1 MFTRKYRPVPSRNPG
16 VLQAARRRRI
26 TTAAQATPILKAIK
40 TEVSE
45 RRGTAKPELDHQWY
59 HVNRPPSATVGHE
72 LKKTAY
78 RDEGSLVA
86 RSTREET
93 SYGNEDST
101 HQHEGWR
108 WQVDPHGQSGV
119 AFRGVSSLEQKKSL
133 LLTWTRNSTPVSIF
147 WVSSLDDLDPS
158 PQTATRP
165 RRPPPDHLNEPG
177 VRCPGVPGRG
187 LSRTDSSGTGRD
199 RLVGHPGSCPGAL
212 QRLMNCHW
220 VRLFFVGG
228 PTSLCGGGEAGGS
241 WIRQRVG
248 RGEEA
253 AKGTGVR
260 RYLCRQRPLG
270 VFRWYSRASWKVS
283 VRIKAPAARG
293 GLRTASRGRHA
304 DRPFDEPATSTA
316 RRIAAA
322 TWMMSSTT
330 VASRAYAVVPA
341 RRSRWSRGASRTS
354 SAPAAGSARHRA
366 DAGRGA
372 ARSPDA
378 QPASCRRSFPCD
390 FRARTAPSTR
400 HRWRPR
406 PDRQSL
412 PGCVGRDVLARAC
425 VPTPAP
431 AGAVP
436 VRVRSRSSVGLRWR
450 RGRLW
455 HPRKQH
461 RPPRPGD
468 RCGGRRFAALARRLY
483 VLGILSPQ
491 PSQVPLPKTPYQNAA
506 RMSSRERA

>member
-1 MFTRKYRPVPSRNPG
+1 MCRAPETVENGPRPGAVGNLYRSLSLPLENASHDHASRPHRRSQKG
-16 VLQAARRRRI
+16 AVLLRRRPNQSLRRRRG
-26 TTAAQATPILKAIK
+26 
-40 TEVSE
+40 
-45 RRGTAKPELDHQWY
+45 RRQ
-59 HVNRPPSATVGHE
+59 
-72 LKKTAY
+72 
-78 RDEGSLVA
+78 
-86 RSTREET
+86 
-93 SYGNEDST
+93 
-101 HQHEGWR
+101 
-108 WQVDPHGQSGV
+108 
-119 AFRGVSSLEQKKSL
+119 
-133 LLTWTRNSTPVSIF
+133 
-147 WVSSLDDLDPS
+147 LDPS
-158 PQTATRP
+158 TR
-165 RRPPPDHLNEPG
+165 
-177 VRCPGVPGRG
+177 
-187 LSRTDSSGTGRD
+187 
-199 RLVGHPGSCPGAL
+199 
-212 QRLMNCHW
+212 
-220 VRLFFVGG
+220 
-228 PTSLCGGGEAGGS
+228 
-241 WIRQRVG
+241 G

-260 RYLCRQRPLG
+260 RYLCRQRPLE

-293 GLRTASRGRHA
+293 ALRTASRGRHA

-412 PGCVGRDVLARAC
+412 PGCVGRDVLAGAC
-425 VPTPAP
+425 VPTPGP

-455 HPRKQH
+455 HPRRQH

-506 RMSSRERA
+506 RMSRRERA

>member
-1 MFTRKYRPVPSRNPG
+1 MRIQYGCGSFSSAAQPVFAA
-16 VLQAARRRRI
+16 AAR
-26 TTAAQATPILKAIK
+26 QEAIGSVNACVVRK
-40 TEVSE
+40 
-45 RRGTAKPELDHQWY
+45 RRG
-59 HVNRPPSATVGHE
+59 
-72 LKKTAY
+72 
-78 RDEGSLVA
+78 
-86 RSTREET
+86 
-93 SYGNEDST
+93 
-101 HQHEGWR
+101 
-108 WQVDPHGQSGV
+108 
-119 AFRGVSSLEQKKSL
+119 
-133 LLTWTRNSTPVSIF
+133 
-147 WVSSLDDLDPS
+147 
-158 PQTATRP
+158 
-165 RRPPPDHLNEPG
+165 
-177 VRCPGVPGRG
+177 
-187 LSRTDSSGTGRD
+187 
-199 RLVGHPGSCPGAL
+199 
-212 QRLMNCHW
+212 
-220 VRLFFVGG
+220 
-228 PTSLCGGGEAGGS
+228 
-241 WIRQRVG
+241 
-248 RGEEA
+248 
-253 AKGTGVR
+253 GTGVR

-270 VFRWYSRASWKVS
+270 GFRWYSRASWKGS

-293 GLRTASRGRHA
+293 ALRTASRGRHA

-341 RRSRWSRGASRTS
+341 RRSRCSRGASRTS

-400 HRWRPR
+400 HRPR

-412 PGCVGRDVLARAC
+412 PGCVGRDVLAGAC
-425 VPTPAP
+425 VPTPGP

-455 HPRKQH
+455 HPRRQH

-491 PSQVPLPKTPYQNAA
+491 PSQIPLPKPPYQNAA
-506 RMSSRERA
+506 RMSRRERACGGPARAGVVIGSGGGPKRGGWGARRTLSPLKTH

>member
-1 MFTRKYRPVPSRNPG
+1 MDQDLKNLIESPEFEQYHKRLQEPRKFNPFDVLRYADYEIRHSNVLAWLLQPSESHGLHDKFLRAFVQCLDLN
-16 VLQAARRRRI
+16 
-26 TTAAQATPILKAIK
+26 
-40 TEVSE
+40 EVGLDLGFSTNNVRVE
-45 RRGTAKPELDHQWY
+45 RELDY
-59 HVNRPPSATVGHE
+59 
-72 LKKTAY
+72 
-78 RDEGSLVA
+78 
-86 RSTREET
+86 
-93 SYGNEDST
+93 
-101 HQHEGWR
+101 
-108 WQVDPHGQSGV
+108 VDI
-119 AFRGVSSLEQKKSL
+119 
-133 LLTWTRNSTPVSIF
+133 TIF
-147 WVSSLDDLDPS
+147 LDD
-158 PQTATRP
+158 AR
-165 RRPPPDHLNEPG
+165 
-177 VRCPGVPGRG
+177 
-187 LSRTDSSGTGRD
+187 
-199 RLVGHPGSCPGAL
+199 
-212 QRLMNCHW
+212 W

-241 WIRQRVG
+241 WIRQRVVVV
-248 RGEEA
+248 REA

-270 VFRWYSRASWKVS
+270 GFRWYSRASWKVS

-293 GLRTASRGRHA
+293 ALRTASRGRHA

-412 PGCVGRDVLARAC
+412 PGCVGRDVLAGAC
-425 VPTPAP
+425 VPTPGP

-455 HPRKQH
+455 HPRRQH

-483 VLGILSPQ
+483 VLGILSPH
-491 PSQVPLPKTPYQNAA
+491 PLQVPFPRHRTRTP
-506 RMSSRERA
+506 RECPEGERA

>member
-1 MFTRKYRPVPSRNPG
+1 MSMLLMDATGERVAFVECKWGRNVDVVRLIRRLREKARTVARFAAASHQYRVSRPG
-16 VLQAARRRRI
+16 ESHPRALAELYVNVSAH
-26 TTAAQATPILKAIK
+26 TAPIIQPPASTPADA
-40 TEVSE
+40 SG
-45 RRGTAKPELDHQWY
+45 RTAG
-59 HVNRPPSATVGHE
+59 A
-72 LKKTAY
+72 
-78 RDEGSLVA
+78 RDEQGHRASDWLDGDVA
-86 RSTREET
+86 
-93 SYGNEDST
+93 
-101 HQHEGWR
+101 
-108 WQVDPHGQSGV
+108 V
-119 AFRGVSSLEQKKSL
+119 A
-133 LLTWTRNSTPVSIF
+133 
-147 WVSSLDDLDPS
+147 
-158 PQTATRP
+158 
-165 RRPPPDHLNEPG
+165 
-177 VRCPGVPGRG
+177 
-187 LSRTDSSGTGRD
+187 
-199 RLVGHPGSCPGAL
+199 SCI
-212 QRLMNCHW
+212 W

-241 WIRQRVG
+241 WTRQRVVVVRKRR
-248 RGEEA
+248 RGQA
-253 AKGTGVR
+253 GDPTVLVPSATAGG
-260 RYLCRQRPLG
+260 
-270 VFRWYSRASWKVS
+270 FRWYSRASWKVS

-304 DRPFDEPATSTA
+304 DRPFDEPATSAA

-330 VASRAYAVVPA
+330 VASRAYAAVPA
-341 RRSRWSRGASRTS
+341 RRSRCSRGASRTS
-354 SAPAAGSARHRA
+354 SAPAAGSARRRA
-366 DAGRGA
+366 DAGRGG

-412 PGCVGRDVLARAC
+412 PGCVGRDVLAGAC
-425 VPTPAP
+425 VPTAGP

-436 VRVRSRSSVGLRWR
+436 VRVRSRSSAGLRWR

-455 HPRKQH
+455 HPRRQH

-491 PSQVPLPKTPYQNAA
+491 PSQVPLPKAPYQNAA
-506 RMSSRERA
+506 RMSRRERT